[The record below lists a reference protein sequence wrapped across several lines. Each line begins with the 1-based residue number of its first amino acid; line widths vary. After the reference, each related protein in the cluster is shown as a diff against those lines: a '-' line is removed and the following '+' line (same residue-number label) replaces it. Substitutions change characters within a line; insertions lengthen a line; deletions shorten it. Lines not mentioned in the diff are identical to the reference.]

1 MSSADEDQMQIFVKT
16 QARKTLTL
24 DVEDSDTVDSVKA
37 KIQVSEGIPKDQ
49 QRLIFA
55 EWEDLEGSRPLSD
68 YRIEHE
74 STLHLVQTFEHLM
87 KIMVRREGRKRARV
101 AMFRTLMDMEEGDY

>member
-1 MSSADEDQMQIFVKT
+1 MSSAYEDQMQIFVKT

-37 KIQVSEGIPKDQ
+37 TIQVSEGIPKDQ

-68 YRIEHE
+68 YRIEHA
-74 STLHLVQTFEHLM
+74 STLHLEHSFEHLM
-87 KIMVRREGRKRARV
+87 KIMVNRV
-101 AMFRTLMDMEEGDY
+101 AMFRTLMEMEEDD